1 MASHQQP
8 SPTTGMPP
16 HHPHPA
22 HALNGHA
29 PPVGQPKTPSQYL
42 GQLTEAV
49 WTQMGMYTLTT
60 LLFPLN
66 LRVLLTFRR
75 LPFRAN
81 AGL

>member
-16 HHPHPA
+16 HHQQHPA
-22 HALNGHA
+22 HALNGHP

-49 WTQMGMYTLTT
+49 WTQMGM
-60 LLFPLN
+60 
-66 LRVLLTFRR
+66 
-75 LPFRAN
+75 
-81 AGL
+81 